1 MFAFLEILPETST
14 KSNLAKSKFFLVSST
29 LSNPVEPFSDDDLLP
44 IDHISFTIFSI
55 TLLIQS
61 AVASSSGNI
70 YERGTLMMEKP
81 DALWNYN
88 MTQETK
94 IGWN

>member
-14 KSNLAKSKFFLVSST
+14 SSILAKSKST
-29 LSNPVEPFSDDDLLP
+29 LSDPVEPFSDDDLLP